1 MLSIR
6 AATCSPCASKTEPS
20 LAVVLAAVLPV
31 LVACGGGTTA
41 PSGDG
46 TETAAPAVHAAYVL
60 LASAPEDGSARPLA
74 RVIVD
79 GASAVCPDLT
89 GASTVPTTPR
99 RNPDPDHFPV
109 TACEAFVPFDETFTV
124 AGTDRRLPAAGRSPT
139 HLVVFGDSGCKSEDC
154 ASGPATPFDELA
166 GAAAGT
172 APDLVLHT
180 GDFNYRGTSGFRTD
194 PPIYDAGDDAPD
206 KPPCAKPTCQLCSA
220 YASQNASGSEHPDT
234 WTNWKLDLFDPAA
247 KLMAAAPWIVT
258 RGNHELCSRA
268 GLGYFYFLDPS
279 ASVEAGGG
287 GQLSCPS
294 QDGDGPTIEH
304 ILLPEPYTVELDNLR
319 VSVLDSA
326 NSCDEYAPEETVARY
341 TEQLGALLAS
351 VPSGKPTWLL
361 THRPIWGAVNGA
373 DYFPSKTLQVA
384 LARAVDGLAEK
395 ALPADLDLVVAG
407 HMHLFFSA
415 TFPEGGDEARPPQ
428 LVIGNSGVALET
440 IPEPGS
446 FDTTIDGEKALALS
460 YSQHGYLDI
469 PELGADGAW
478 RGSVVEPTA
487 GKTWAECDTA
497 NLPAASL
504 CRPTSD
510 D

>member
-1 MLSIR
+1 MCRWGS
-6 AATCSPCASKTEPS
+6 AFPVWAFV
-20 LAVVLAAVLPV
+20 VVLMVFLG
-31 LVACGGGTTA
+31 CGGTATPPDDDGPGTVNAT
-41 PSGDG
+41 
-46 TETAAPAVHAAYVL
+46 VHAAYVL
-60 LASAPEDGSARPLA
+60 LTASPEDGSARPLA

-79 GASAVCPDLT
+79 GASAACPDLA
-89 GASTVPTTPR
+89 GASTVTTTPR
-99 RNPDPDHFPV
+99 RNPDPANFPV
-109 TACEAFVPFDETFTV
+109 TACEAFIPFDEAFTV
-124 AGTDRRLPAAGRSPT
+124 AGTDRRLPAAGRSPV

-154 ASGPATPFDELA
+154 QTGPATPFDKL
-166 GAAAGT
+166 AAAAARS

-206 KPPCAKPTCQLCSA
+206 EPPCAKPTCQLCSA

-234 WTNWKLDLFDPAA
+234 WKDWMLDLFDPAA
-247 KLMAAAPWIVT
+247 ELMAAAPWIVT

-268 GLGYFYFLDPS
+268 GLGYFFFLDPS
-279 ASVEAGGG
+279 ATAEAGGG
-287 GQLSCPS
+287 GQLSCPP
-294 QDGDGPTIEH
+294 QDGEGPAIEH
-304 ILLPEPYTVELDNLR
+304 ILLPEPYSVELDNLR

-326 NSCDEYAPEETVARY
+326 NSCDEYAPEETVTRY
-341 TEQLGALLAS
+341 TEQLGDVLAS
-351 VPSGKPTWLL
+351 VPEGKPTWLL

-395 ALPADLDLVVAG
+395 KLPANLKLVVAG
-407 HMHLFFSA
+407 HMHLFLSA
-415 TFPEGGDEARPPQ
+415 TFPEGGAAARPPQ
-428 LVIGNSGVALET
+428 LVIGNSGVALEE

-469 PELGADGAW
+469 PELGADGEW
-478 RGSVVEPTA
+478 RGTVVEPYD

-497 NLPAASL
+497 NLPDASL
-504 CRPTSD
+504 CRPTAD